1 MTYFLNDQRVWL
13 VLVIFTLGVMKGM
26 RCFKEM
32 IYLSNYFLKRQ
43 KK

>member
-26 RCFKEM
+26 HYVLRK
-32 IYLSNYFLKRQ
+32 
-43 KK
+43 

>member
-26 RCFKEM
+26 RYVLRK
-32 IYLSNYFLKRQ
+32 
-43 KK
+43 